1 MQWYLSKHRLS
12 SHLSISDS
20 FIWLDFLVF
29 ALGRIW
35 TGDIEGIWIP
45 TTVQILPAPAVQMLS
60 SPRKFVNNRILR
72 HEDLC
77 RKADINKVDK
87 TTCLTVAMFKT
98 KIQNQFTL
106 KGPNQIKCDYTINS
120 AIRPLQIWLTGWR
133 FPWGGVFAMTL
144 SIHAGDPL
152 SKILLVSKSSLV
164 SPACFRPNFVLKYIL
179 SNSCKIFLAKICLI
193 GSLHNR
199 ICKGQAPYFCV
210 WSLMVFVTL

>member
-1 MQWYLSKHRLS
+1 MIFLHICYNIYSSRPNFGPVYHSFNCLLSPNFCH
-12 SHLSISDS
+12 HFIIYVHISK
-20 FIWLDFLVF
+20 
-29 ALGRIW
+29 IW
-35 TGDIEGIWIP
+35 TGDIRKIWIP

-133 FPWGGVFAMTL
+133 FP
-144 SIHAGDPL
+144 
-152 SKILLVSKSSLV
+152 
-164 SPACFRPNFVLKYIL
+164 
-179 SNSCKIFLAKICLI
+179 
-193 GSLHNR
+193 
-199 ICKGQAPYFCV
+199 
-210 WSLMVFVTL
+210 